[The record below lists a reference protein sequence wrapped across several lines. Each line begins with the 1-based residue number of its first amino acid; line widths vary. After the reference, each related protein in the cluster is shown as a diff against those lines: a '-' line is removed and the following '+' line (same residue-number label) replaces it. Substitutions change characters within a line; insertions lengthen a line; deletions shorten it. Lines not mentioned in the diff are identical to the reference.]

1 MHAAVH
7 THPVHTIL
15 LDHKHPDTMNHEAVH
30 RPRAWL
36 WECAPLDRQLVGH
49 FVWSPSPLTL
59 DISRSNRN
67 PRRGL
72 CETCASLVLERLTV
86 EGALTVI
93 FFSLSPPS
101 NGLVIEGN
109 RIQELSALRFVW
121 PHRTLSESVAE
132 LFILVQL
139 DRVSLSVMVD
149 SDRHDEY
156 YNIYCISNFKSR

>member
-1 MHAAVH
+1 MVRTLFQHLHTPTHARTRITINTLSIKKSTDIHTYTRAISMHAAVH

-93 FFSLSPPS
+93 FFSLS
-101 NGLVIEGN
+101 L
-109 RIQELSALRFVW
+109 
-121 PHRTLSESVAE
+121 HRATV
-132 LFILVQL
+132 
-139 DRVSLSVMVD
+139 RG
-149 SDRHDEY
+149 
-156 YNIYCISNFKSR
+156 